1 MRNYIL
7 LAVSVVAGILA
18 FVLMNASIEEH
29 RRKLNLAAEKV
40 KVLSPKRD
48 MLAGDLITLEDL
60 ALKTV
65 FKSSATPQQIR
76 KEDSKL
82 VIGQR
87 LASDVNRAD
96 FLMWRD
102 IDMPDLERGGGL
114 ARRIR
119 DKERALSIAV
129 DSVNSVSGLVR
140 PNDHVDILGTFRFP
154 GGSGQDPTLDTV
166 TLTVLQN
173 VTVLAVGQR
182 LAGSGGDGRRS
193 GYSTVTVAVTP
204 QEAEL
209 LVFAAQKGEITLTL
223 RRPNDVYVD
232 TTPQNV
238 NFQFLKDQ
246 LQQFTEK
253 RAKRTGALGT
263 SN

>member
-7 LAVSVVAGILA
+7 LAVSIVAGVLA
-18 FVLMNASIEEH
+18 FVLMKSSIEEH
-29 RRKLNLAAEKV
+29 RRKLNLAAKKTQV
-40 KVLSPKRD
+40 IAPKRD
-48 MLAGDLITLEDL
+48 MLAGDMITVEDL
-60 ALKTV
+60 ATRQI
-65 FKSSATPQQIR
+65 FESSATPQQIR
-76 KEDSKL
+76 KEDLKL
-82 VIGQR
+82 IIGQR

-96 FLMWRD
+96 YLMWRD

-154 GGSGQDPTLDTV
+154 GGNQDPTLDTV

-173 VTVLAVGQR
+173 VTVLAVGQK
-182 LAGSGGDGRRS
+182 LAGAGDSRRS

-223 RRPNDVYVD
+223 RRPDDVYVD

-246 LQQFTEK
+246 LGQFTEL
-253 RAKRTGALGT
+253 RAKRTGAIG
-263 SN
+263 SNNR

>member
-7 LAVSVVAGILA
+7 LAVSVIAAILA
-18 FVLMNASIEEH
+18 FVLMNESINQ
-29 RRKLNLAAEKV
+29 RKRQLELAAAKV
-40 KVLSPKRD
+40 KVLTPKRAL
-48 MLAGDLITLEDL
+48 LAGDLITNDDI
-60 ALKTV
+60 AAKTI
-65 FKSSATPQQIR
+65 FESSATPQQIR
-76 KEDSKL
+76 TTDFK
-82 VIGQR
+82 IIRGQR
-87 LASDVNRAD
+87 LASDVDRGD

-119 DKERALSIAV
+119 DKERAMSISV
-129 DSVNSVSGLVR
+129 DAVNSVSGLVR

-154 GGSGQDPTLDTV
+154 GGGADPTLDTV
-166 TLTVLQN
+166 TMTVLQN

-182 LAGSGGDGRRS
+182 LAGAADSRRG
-193 GYSTVTVAVTP
+193 GYSSVTVAVSP

-209 LVFAAQKGEITLTL
+209 LVFAQQKGEITLTL
-223 RRPNDVYVD
+223 RRPQDVYVD

-246 LQQFTEK
+246 LQKFTEL
-253 RAKRTGALGT
+253 RAKRTGALGRD
-263 SN
+263 